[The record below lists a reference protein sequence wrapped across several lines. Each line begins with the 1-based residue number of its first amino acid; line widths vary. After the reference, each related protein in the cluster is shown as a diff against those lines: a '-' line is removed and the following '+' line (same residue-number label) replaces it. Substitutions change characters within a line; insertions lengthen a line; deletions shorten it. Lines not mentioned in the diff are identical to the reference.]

1 MAGDATGGWV
11 ASAAST
17 SAALTDES
25 VRAAPGAGKYLVLE
39 QIVFSNE
46 GTANSF
52 ILEYDTTQVYP
63 PTGAIYLGANQ
74 TFNSGRLPYPITLA
88 ANKAL
93 TVTTT
98 AADHSCTIVHGYTK

>member
-1 MAGDATGGWV
+1 MSGDATGGWV

-17 SAALTDES
+17 VAALTATE
-25 VRAAPGAGKYLVLE
+25 VKATPGAGKSIVIE

-52 ILEYDTTQVYP
+52 VVKDEDAVALYP

-74 TFNSGRLPYPITLA
+74 TFNSGRLNIRVT
-88 ANKAL
+88 ANKNVN
-93 TVTTT
+93 VTTSAT
-98 AADHSCTIVHGYTK
+98 DHSTTIINGYTA